1 MTDKRVSTF
10 GVAATYIGTVVGA
23 GFASGQEVLQFF
35 GHFGMKGIPAVGLAV
50 ALFSLYGYF
59 ILELGRRLG
68 ARSHLPVVREAGGR
82 VVGTAVDG
90 VITFFLFGALAAM
103 TAGAGAVFDEQFGVP
118 SAVGNVLLVVAA
130 LLTVLAGIHGVVTA
144 ISAVVPALLVAV
156 VGIGIAT
163 LLRTPLHPAAIR
175 ALDPARAAVPS
186 WPLAAVVYVSYN
198 IVLAVG
204 VLAPLGA
211 IAAGGPRTLK
221 LGAVLGG
228 LGLGVG
234 AFAIDLALLA
244 TLPQSATLQVPMIYI
259 AGRFPVLVQVGYTL
273 VLLLE
278 IYTTAVG
285 NLYGFVA
292 RIAKPRSAAF
302 RWLVVATSVI
312 ALLAGR
318 LGFSRIVRILYPAVG
333 YAGLLLLL
341 ALTYRLIQGILSGSR
356 PGGGTV

>member
-1 MTDKRVSTF
+1 MADKRVSTF

-35 GHFGMKGIPAVGLAV
+35 GHFGLRGIPAIAVAV
-50 ALFSLYGYF
+50 ALFSLYGYL
-59 ILELGRRLG
+59 ILELGRKLG
-68 ARSHLPVVREAGGR
+68 AKSHLPVVRAAGGR
-82 VVGTAVDG
+82 IVGTAVDG
-90 VITFFLFGALAAM
+90 VITFFLFGALVAM
-103 TAGAGAVFDEQFGVP
+103 TAGAGAVLDEQFGLP
-118 SAVGNVLLVVAA
+118 SSVGNVLLVVAA

-144 ISAVVPALLVAV
+144 ISLVVPLLLVAV
-156 VGIGIAT
+156 VGISAAT
-163 LLRTPLHPAAIR
+163 LLRAPLNPAAIG
-175 ALDPARAAVPS
+175 ALEGAQAPVPS
-186 WPLAAVVYVSYN
+186 WPLSAVVYVSYN

-204 VLAPLGA
+204 VLAPLGT
-211 IAAGGPRTLK
+211 IAASPRALK

-234 AFAIDLALLA
+234 ALAIQLALLA
-244 TLPQSATLQVPMIYI
+244 TLPQSARLQVPMIYI
-259 AGRFPVLVQVGYTL
+259 AGRFPALVQVAYSV

-302 RWLVVATSVI
+302 RWLVVATSAV
-312 ALLAGR
+312 ALVAGR
-318 LGFSRIVRILYPAVG
+318 LGFSSIVRTLYPAVG

-341 ALTYRLIQGILSGSR
+341 ALTYALLRGLPENAR
-356 PGGGTV
+356 P

>member
-1 MTDKRVSTF
+1 MTEKRVFTL

-35 GHFGMKGIPAVGLAV
+35 GHFGLRGIPAVGLAV
-50 ALFSLYGYF
+50 ALFSLYGYL
-59 ILELGRRLG
+59 ILELGRKLG
-68 ARSHLPVVREAGGR
+68 AKSHLPVVREAGGH

-90 VITFFLFGALAAM
+90 VITFFLFGALVAM
-103 TAGAGAVFDEQFGVP
+103 TAGAGAVFDEQFGLP

-144 ISAVVPALLVAV
+144 ISLVVPALLVAV
-156 VGIGIAT
+156 VGISVAT
-163 LLRTPLHPAAIR
+163 LLRTPLNPAAIR

-186 WPLAAVVYVSYN
+186 WPLSSVVYVSYN

-211 IAAGGPRTLK
+211 IAAGPRTLK

-234 AFAIDLALLA
+234 ALAIHLALLA
-244 TLPQSATLQVPMIYI
+244 TLPQSARLQVPMIYI
-259 AGRFPVLVQVGYTL
+259 AGRFPVLVQVGYSL
-273 VLLLE
+273 ILLLE

-292 RIAKPRSAAF
+292 RIVKPRSAAF
-302 RWLVVATSVI
+302 RWLVVATSVV

-318 LGFSRIVRILYPAVG
+318 LGFSRIVRTLYPAVG

-341 ALTYRLIQGILSGSR
+341 ALTYKLVQGILKRSR

>member
-1 MTDKRVSTF
+1 MGNRRISTF

-35 GHFGMKGIPAVGLAV
+35 GHFGMRGVQAIGLAV
-50 ALFSLYGYF
+50 ALFSLYGYL
-59 ILELGRRLG
+59 ILELGRTL
-68 ARSHLPVVREAGGR
+68 AAKSHLPVVQEAGGR
-82 VVGTAVDG
+82 IVGTAVDG
-90 VITFFLFGALAAM
+90 VITFFLFGALVAM
-103 TAGAGAVFDEQFGVP
+103 TAGAGAVFDEQFGLP

-156 VGIGIAT
+156 VGIGVAT
-163 LLRTPLHPAAIR
+163 LLQAPINTAAIQ
-175 ALDPARAAVPS
+175 ALDPGRAAVPS
-186 WPLAAVVYVSYN
+186 WPLSAVVYVSYN
-198 IVLAVG
+198 IVLAVA

-211 IAAGGPRTLK
+211 IAESQSALK

-228 LGLGVG
+228 LGLGLG
-234 AFAIDLALLA
+234 ALAIHLSILA
-244 TLPQSATLQVPMIYI
+244 TLPQSARLQVPMIYI
-259 AGRFPVLVQVGYTL
+259 AGRFPVLVQVGYSV

-292 RIAKPRSAAF
+292 RIARPRGAAF
-302 RWLVVATSVI
+302 RWLVMATSLV

-318 LGFSRIVRILYPAVG
+318 LGFSRIVRTLYPAVG

-341 ALTYRLIQGILSGSR
+341 ALTYRLIQGMFSR
-356 PGGGTV
+356 KQPAGGGR